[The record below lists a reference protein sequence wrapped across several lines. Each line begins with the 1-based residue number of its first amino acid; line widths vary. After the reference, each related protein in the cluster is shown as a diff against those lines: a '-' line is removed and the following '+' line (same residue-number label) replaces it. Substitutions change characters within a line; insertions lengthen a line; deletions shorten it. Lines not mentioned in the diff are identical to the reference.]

1 MNRYSL
7 MRKFT
12 PPAPVAVETLLLQVS
27 PTGDVGEPTG
37 GVGAGDVGA

>member
-1 MNRYSL
+1 

-27 PTGDVGEPTG
+27 PTGDGARRTVR
-37 GVGAGDVGA
+37 AGDVGA

>member
-12 PPAPVAVETLLLQVS
+12 PPAPVAVETLLLRVS
-27 PTGDVGEPTG
+27 PTGEG
-37 GVGAGDVGA
+37 GARAGDVGA